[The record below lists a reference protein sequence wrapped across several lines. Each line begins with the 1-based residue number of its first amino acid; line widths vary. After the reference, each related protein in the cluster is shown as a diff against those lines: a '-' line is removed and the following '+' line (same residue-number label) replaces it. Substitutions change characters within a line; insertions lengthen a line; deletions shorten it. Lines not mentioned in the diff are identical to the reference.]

1 MPLPLI
7 PIFLIGGAVL
17 TVAVTYWAAITEWF
31 SERAA
36 PWLEQHV
43 PALAPH
49 LKKAFIAID
58 QHVATPLRRAIKR
71 AWSAVRQYLL
81 EATMTYKKSDGVW
94 VQRNESYLQD
104 QIGPGSKIIKRV
116 EETPVAWDDL
126 PESVRAAALAR
137 RQQAT
142 SVDLIKTRDAE
153 VHAMVQA

>member
-7 PIFLIGGAVL
+7 TLFLIGGAML
-17 TVAVTYWAAITEWF
+17 SVAVTYWAAIAEWF

-49 LKKAFIAID
+49 LKKAFIVID
-58 QHVATPLRRAIKR
+58 QHVAGPVRRAIKR
-71 AWSAVRQYLL
+71 AWSAVRQHLL
-81 EATMTYKKSDGVW
+81 EATLTYKKSGGVW

-104 QIGPGSKIIKRV
+104 QVGPRSKIIKRV
-116 EETPVAWDDL
+116 EENTVDWDDL
-126 PESVRAAALAR
+126 PESVRAASLAR
-137 RQQAT
+137 RQQST

-153 VHAMVQA
+153 VHAMVQS